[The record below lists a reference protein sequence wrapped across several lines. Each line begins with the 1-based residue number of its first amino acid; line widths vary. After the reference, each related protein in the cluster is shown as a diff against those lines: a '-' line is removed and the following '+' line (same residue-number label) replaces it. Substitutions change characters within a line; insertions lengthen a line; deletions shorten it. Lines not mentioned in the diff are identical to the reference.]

1 MAVSHVKSNPIAD
14 FTGTVTAFNSQGSTI
29 TVNATDIVRPS
40 DWNSAHNFYQ
50 TISGNTAG
58 QSTISGTNLVFQGG
72 NGITLSAATAAGA
85 ATIVVSGSNQTVQP
99 VAVSGSNG
107 SFAFSTATF
116 GNLNGLSFYTSNGSM
131 VGSYTVPAAQTNQS
145 LGLYAGSNTTG
156 QSSSTTVDARSL
168 SFRGAGVA
176 SVGYSGGEVLISVP
190 AGGGAGD
197 GYNIL
202 AAGTQTATTAGS
214 VLFENSNGIT
224 FGMSGSTRI
233 TASHNGLTTARAST
247 DAIGL
252 NTAQSNVTWTVNS
265 SGLSLDA
272 RGYAGTATAV
282 TGGAA
287 VTVNS
292 NGVSF
297 NGASLA
303 GTSTGFTGANIS
315 GSMTHNTA
323 GLALSLSVA
332 APGGGGGAALSAGT
346 QSGNTGTIVF
356 ANSNGLTFGMSG
368 SSQITGSY
376 TVPTQTAQ
384 SIGVYATSNTTGQS
398 SSSTYDA
405 RSLTIRGYGVLSVGN
420 SNGSILL
427 STPDPVVFTQL
438 SVGNSTGGNT
448 SGNSGVVTGQLVLAG
463 GNNITLS
470 GSTNAGS
477 MTITI
482 SGGAGGGGGVGL
494 SAGTQSVSTGTVAF
508 ANSNGISFGM
518 SGSNQITA
526 SYTVPTQTAQTVG
539 IYASSNTTGQSSSS
553 TVDAR
558 SFSIVGAGAASV
570 GMSGGSFVISA
581 PNAGA
586 GNVTFSAGANSAGL
600 ASLVFSNANG
610 VSFGLNGSTITA
622 SAAGGGGGGIGGGV
636 SNLGNTAGS
645 TGTVTTGNIV
655 FVGSGPIS
663 LSQSTGAAGSA
674 ATISILG
681 PATSSLVGVNGI
693 SLSTNGSTISV
704 SYTGGIQSNF
714 RAFEPGNNSTY
725 SSLGQN
731 TVQMQH
737 FLPEDQIYMS
747 YAEIWARGSYVS
759 STNSQVYAQTISY
772 GIYSQGTGANSTQ
785 MSLAGSSSMSMNVS
799 FNSNTAA
806 GYTIGNGA
814 TSITSSSGGTALMSN
829 ISGPFHLYMPF
840 STTLQPNV
848 KHALALAVSSAT
860 TVGTS
865 PFRFAVLVQTIQNS
879 LSHGRI
885 FVSSVVAPAT
895 SVIGDREM
903 GVYTA
908 TSGALPNTY
917 GTANISIAVS
927 RQQLPFML
935 EV

>member
-1 MAVSHVKSNPIAD
+1 MALSHVKSNPIAD
-14 FTGTVTAFNSQGSTI
+14 FTGTVTVFNSQGSTA

-40 DWNSAHNFYQ
+40 DWNSAHNIFQ

-58 QSTISGTNLVFQGG
+58 SSTMVGTNLVFQGG
-72 NGITLSAATAAGA
+72 NGITISASTAAGA
-85 ATIVVSGSNQTVQP
+85 MSLIFSGSNQTNQT
-99 VAVSGSNG
+99 VASGNIAG
-107 SFAFSTATF
+107 TGFTSTTTAGTAIV
-116 GNLNGLSFYTSNGSM
+116 GTNSTNGLSIA
-131 VGSYTVPAAQTNQS
+131 VPA
-145 LGLYAGSNTTG
+145 
-156 QSSSTTVDARSL
+156 
-168 SFRGAGVA
+168 F
-176 SVGYSGGEVLISVP
+176 
-190 AGGGAGD
+190 
-197 GYNIL
+197 
-202 AAGTQTATTAGS
+202 
-214 VLFENSNGIT
+214 
-224 FGMSGSTRI
+224 
-233 TASHNGLTTARAST
+233 LTTARGST
-247 DAIGL
+247 DGVGL

-265 SGLSLDA
+265 NGLSLDA
-272 RGYAGTATAV
+272 RGYAGTATTFNGTNASASITLNSAGLRLDLSAAAGGAGGTITGYAVGNTTGGTSSATLPVSSLPIRGYGVLSVGYSNGSIQLSTPDPVVFTQLSVGNSTGGNTAGNSGVV
-282 TGGAA
+282 TGQL
-287 VTVNS
+287 V
-292 NGVSF
+292 
-297 NGASLA
+297 LA
-303 GTSTGFTGANIS
+303 GGNGITLSGSTNA
-315 GSMTHNTA
+315 GSMTLTIS
-323 GLALSLSVA
+323 G
-332 APGGGGGAALSAGT
+332 GGGGGAALSAGT

-356 ANSNGLTFGMSG
+356 ANSNGITFGMSG
-368 SSQITGSY
+368 SSQ
-376 TVPTQTAQ
+376 V
-384 SIGVYATSNTTGQS
+384 
-398 SSSTYDA
+398 
-405 RSLTIRGYGVLSVGN
+405 
-420 SNGSILL
+420 
-427 STPDPVVFTQL
+427 
-438 SVGNSTGGNT
+438 
-448 SGNSGVVTGQLVLAG
+448 
-463 GNNITLS
+463 
-470 GSTNAGS
+470 
-477 MTITI
+477 
-482 SGGAGGGGGVGL
+482 
-494 SAGTQSVSTGTVAF
+494 
-508 ANSNGISFGM
+508 
-518 SGSNQITA
+518 TA

-539 IYASSNTTGQSSSS
+539 LYASSNTTGQSSSS

-622 SAAGGGGGGIGGGV
+622 SAAGGGGGIGGGA

-663 LSQSTGAAGSA
+663 LSQSTGAAGSN

-681 PATSSLVGVNGI
+681 PATSSLVGAGGI

-714 RAFEPGNNSTY
+714 RAFEPGNNTTY

-731 TVQMQH
+731 SVQMQH
-737 FLPEDQIYMS
+737 FIPEDQIQLS
-747 YAEIWARGSYVS
+747 YAEIWGRGSFVS

-799 FNSNTAA
+799 YNSNTAA

-814 TSITSSSGGTALMSN
+814 TSITSSSGGTGLMSQ

-840 STTLQPNV
+840 STTLQPNI
-848 KHALALAVSSAT
+848 KHAFAVAVSSAT

-865 PFRFAVLVQTIQNS
+865 PWRFAVLVQTVMNS

-927 RQQLPFML
+927 RQQMPFML

>member
-58 QSTISGTNLVFQGG
+58 QSTVSGTNLVFQGG
-72 NGITLSAATAAGA
+72 NNVTLSLSTAAGA
-85 ATIVVSGSNQTVQP
+85 ATMVVSGPSQTTQP
-99 VAVSGSNG
+99 VAISGSNG

-145 LGLYAGSNTTG
+145 LGLYASSNTTG

-176 SVGYSGGEVLISVP
+176 SVGYSGGEVIISVP

-233 TASHNGLTTARAST
+233 TASHNGLTSQSNQALSGSNGSLTFQTASFGNLNGVSFYTSNGSFVASHNGLTTARAST

-287 VTVNS
+287 MTVNS
-292 NGVSF
+292 GGVSF

-303 GTSTGFTGANIS
+303 GTSTGFTGANVS
-315 GSMTHNTA
+315 ASMTHNTA

-332 APGGGGGAALSAGT
+332 APGGGGGGIAAAAGT
-346 QSGNTGTIVF
+346 QTATSGTVVF

-384 SIGVYATSNTTGQS
+384 SIGVYGTSNTTGQS

-448 SGNSGVVTGQLVLAG
+448 AGDTGAVTGRLILAG
-463 GNNITLS
+463 GANITLS

-477 MTITI
+477 MTISVI
-482 SGGAGGGGGVGL
+482 GGAGGGGGAAI
-494 SAGTQSVSTGTVAF
+494 SAGANSQNTGTVNF
-508 ANSNGISFGM
+508 ANSNGITFGL
-518 SGSNQITA
+518 SNNGTMTA
-526 SYTVPTQTAQTVG
+526 SHNGLTTAALSNHSHGNPTLNLTNLSGTTA
-539 IYASSNTTGQSSSS
+539 S
-553 TVDAR
+553 
-558 SFSIVGAGAASV
+558 
-570 GMSGGSFVISA
+570 
-581 PNAGA
+581 
-586 GNVTFSAGANSAGL
+586 NSAGFTL
-600 ASLVFSNANG
+600 SLS
-610 VSFGLNGSTITA
+610 
-622 SAAGGGGGGIGGGV
+622 AGGGGGV
-636 SNLGNTAGS
+636 NPVASASNGSFSFTTLAFSNANNVTFGTSAGSIITASVAAPGAAAEANAIELLGANTAGNTTATGS
-645 TGTVTTGNIV
+645 TIGWSGQNITL
-655 FVGSGPIS
+655 SGLNNSQVVIS
-663 LSQSTGAAGSA
+663 A
-674 ATISILG
+674 
-681 PATSSLVGVNGI
+681 PATSSLVGVGGI
-693 SLSTNGSTISV
+693 SISTNGSTISV
-704 SYTGGIQSNF
+704 SNVGVTRNYFNPQDGYVQVAGQQGQASMHIQPVYAPNVSFDRLAMPLLVTNATNSTGTVTVSYGFGIYTRNASTLSLLSSTSASQAVTFSGTV
-714 RAFEPGNNSTY
+714 NNSTFAGMR
-725 SSLGQN
+725 LLTIGTTGELTEGQYY
-731 TVQMQH
+731 VG
-737 FLPEDQIYMS
+737 
-747 YAEIWARGSYVS
+747 IWSRTTTGGANCSVS
-759 STNSQVYAQTISY
+759 QYLASQVNSVFS
-772 GIYSQGTGANSTQ
+772 GILGAASNASIQYTRGLGVYS
-785 MSLAGSSSMSMNVS
+785 
-799 FNSNTAA
+799 
-806 GYTIGNGA
+806 A
-814 TSITSSSGGTALMSN
+814 TFSTALPASVA
-829 ISGPFHLYMPF
+829 ISQ
-840 STTLQPNV
+840 LQG
-848 KHALALAVSSAT
+848 S
-860 TVGTS
+860 G
-865 PFRFAVLVQTIQNS
+865 
-879 LSHGRI
+879 
-885 FVSSVVAPAT
+885 SVVLRQP
-895 SVIGDREM
+895 VF
-903 GVYTA
+903 Y
-908 TSGALPNTY
+908 L
-917 GTANISIAVS
+917 AN
-927 RQQLPFML
+927 QTF
-935 EV
+935 